1 MLKRTLFL
9 AVAILASSLTFCP
22 GLDTPIN
29 PGISDETLRG
39 LVLLFNI
46 TKPDA
51 RIDISALE
59 GLSTAEIIPQ
69 LEMIFTIHETTA
81 LLAQVQQLKMRL
93 PEALPPIRIPA
104 GSPTEEDACTSGD
117 ADFLSAPSPLHTAYR
132 SRLATAEVT
141 PVATEEGLGK
151 IITSLDEVVSLNSTL
166 SFREVI
172 SFFNLKNPARPLV
185 LPLTDTLNRAE
196 TITLLLQ
203 KTREIG
209 AAGHHF
215 GWALETLSFYLN
227 NPNRKDVSAEEQELF
242 DVGLDEIRG
251 AATGS
256 PCVQADSRTKTPQPQ
271 GSMPIF
277 PSPLRRAV
285 SQ

>member
-1 MLKRTLFL
+1 MLRRIFFL
-9 AVAILASSLTFCP
+9 AVAVLASSPTFCP

-46 TKPDA
+46 TKPDV
-51 RIDISALE
+51 RIDIAALE
-59 GLSTAEIIPQ
+59 SLSTAEIIPQ
-69 LEMIFTIHETTA
+69 LEMIFTTHETPA
-81 LLAQVQQLKMRL
+81 FLAQVQQLKMRL
-93 PEALPPIRIPA
+93 PEALPPIRVPA
-104 GSPTEEDACTSGD
+104 GSPTEEDTCTSED
-117 ADFLSAPSPLHTAYR
+117 ADFLSAPSPLHTAPR
-132 SRLATAEVT
+132 SRLATAAAT
-141 PVATEEGLGK
+141 PLTTEEGFEE
-151 IITSLDEVVSLNSTL
+151 IITSPDEVVSFNSDLT
-166 SFREVI
+166 FREI
-172 SFFNLKNPARPLV
+172 ITFLNQKNPA
-185 LPLTDTLNRAE
+185 LPVTLPTTSMLNRAE
-196 TITLLLQ
+196 TIALLLQ
-203 KTREIG
+203 KTWEVG

-215 GWALETLSFYLN
+215 GYARETLTFYLN
-227 NPNRKDVSAEEQELF
+227 NPNRTDVSAEEQMLL

-251 AATGS
+251 IATGS